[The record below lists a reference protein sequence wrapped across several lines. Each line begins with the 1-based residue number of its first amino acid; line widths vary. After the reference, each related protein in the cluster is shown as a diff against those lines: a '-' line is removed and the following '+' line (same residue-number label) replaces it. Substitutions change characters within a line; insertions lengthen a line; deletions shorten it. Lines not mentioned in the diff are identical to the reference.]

1 VALPISQWNFKTD
14 DRTRHIGPMAQ
25 DFWALFGVG
34 IDEKH
39 IATVDEEGVALAAI
53 QGLNQRIDDQARQIS
68 DQGAQIKTLQQT
80 IAELQQAVSELK
92 RESAAPG
99 AGNPH
104 AGYAGVSPHD

>member
-1 VALPISQWNFKTD
+1 
-14 DRTRHIGPMAQ
+14 MAQ